1 MIIYR
6 TQSRKAHSQQKHAY
20 RDTFGDAHIQYH
32 EFDNKDLLTVR
43 DKYTALLQQELQNL
57 YWNLHDPIMTK
68 RYQISKDMD
77 IETMPHVMYFTG
89 NFDTVTKVN
98 QVSYQTIQYNENGMF
113 TTKLMNDTPIE
124 IFIDNGATPSI
135 LPLCTYNKFPILYTY
150 PKTESNTPIH
160 TGGGMITSH
169 FWLEIPLKLQHQTI
183 QIKTLVCDSEC
194 PYDLILRRTSMAQ
207 LSAWQYY
214 TTNKLYIQQISIP
227 LTLRNNVRILPGKTG
242 IVMLTLRPNKTS
254 FTPRHTII
262 GKGIAYVKPL
272 DQTLPLRPIE
282 IELENN
288 CCYMEVHNT
297 SDSTVEFL
305 YGQEMAYFDARSKS
319 LVQINNSKH
328 FPIDQYLHDRT
339 TPATPS
345 PSPLA
350 YEKPIHP
357 TKMPHIT
364 THTELPID
372 DTNKSTPDDKYPWLD
387 PDDPRRNM
395 TDKEILRMKLNL
407 KDSIL
412 KKKEKEEFLTKVEQF
427 TDVFSLR
434 DEIGTCPFIEVH
446 LKLKDETP
454 FFVRPYP
461 MREEQKKVIQKE
473 MDRLEHLGIIHKGLT
488 GYSSPVVLVK
498 WKNQNLYRVCS
509 DFCILNEKLVNINH
523 AFSLVRDCIEQL
535 GRKKCHY
542 LSTIDLRDA
551 FHTLRLALSSQKY
564 CGITPYYG
572 SPTYHYLH
580 MGMGMSVS
588 PQIWQQFVDLVFQD
602 NLIKHKQNFD
612 VIMDYTFIHL
622 TAEEHI
628 DDLIDLFKVSRKY
641 GLKLSPHKCQFF
653 KKKIVY
659 MGLEF
664 QIQEDK
670 VCYTPLK
677 DKCDAI
683 RNLESPKTLRQ
694 TRAFCGMVNFLSSFL
709 PNLCRLLIPI
719 YDLQKKAKEFKWTEE
734 AERAFNDIKKILINP
749 PVLKAPTADS
759 LFHLESDTSREGMGG
774 TLLQKQG
781 DGWVVIGYHSKRLP
795 KSAKN
800 FGITEL

>member
-1 MIIYR
+1 M
-6 TQSRKAHSQQKHAY
+6 
-20 RDTFGDAHIQYH
+20 
-32 EFDNKDLLTVR
+32 
-43 DKYTALLQQELQNL
+43 
-57 YWNLHDPIMTK
+57 
-68 RYQISKDMD
+68 
-77 IETMPHVMYFTG
+77 
-89 NFDTVTKVN
+89 
-98 QVSYQTIQYNENGMF
+98 
-113 TTKLMNDTPIE
+113 
-124 IFIDNGATPSI
+124 
-135 LPLCTYNKFPILYTY
+135 
-150 PKTESNTPIH
+150 
-160 TGGGMITSH
+160 
-169 FWLEIPLKLQHQTI
+169 
-183 QIKTLVCDSEC
+183 
-194 PYDLILRRTSMAQ
+194 
-207 LSAWQYY
+207 
-214 TTNKLYIQQISIP
+214 
-227 LTLRNNVRILPGKTG
+227 TLRNNVRILPRKTG
-242 IVMLTLRPNKTS
+242 IVTLTLQPNKTS

-272 DQTLPLRPIE
+272 DQTLPFRPIG
-282 IELENN
+282 IEFENN
-288 CCYMEVHNT
+288 HCCMEVHNT

-305 YGQEMAYFDARSKS
+305 YGQEMAYFDARSKG
-319 LVQINNSKH
+319 LVQMNNSKY
-328 FPIDQYLHDRT
+328 FPIDQYLHDRMTPT
-339 TPATPS
+339 TLS

-350 YEKPIHP
+350 YKKLIHP
-357 TKMPHIT
+357 AKMPHIT
-364 THTELPID
+364 THTELPIG

-395 TDKEILRMKLNL
+395 TDKEILQMKLNL

-412 KKKEKEEFLTKVEQF
+412 NEKEKEEFLTKVEQF

-446 LKLKDETP
+446 WKLKDETP
-454 FFVRPYP
+454 IFVRPYP

-473 MDRLEHLGIIHKGLT
+473 MDTLKHLGIIRKGLT

-498 WKNQNLYRVCS
+498 RKNQNLYQVCS
-509 DFCILNEKLVNINH
+509 DFRILNEKLVKINH
-523 AFSLVRDCIEQL
+523 ALPLVRDCIEQL

-564 CGITPYYG
+564 CSITPYYS
-572 SPTYHYLH
+572 SPTYHYLR

-602 NLIKHKQNFD
+602 DLIKHKQNFD
-612 VIMDYTFIHL
+612 IIIDDMFIHS
-622 TAEEHI
+622 TVEEHM
-628 DDLIDLFKVSRKY
+628 DDLIDSFKVLRKN

-709 PNLCRLLIPI
+709 PNLRRLLIPI
-719 YDLQKKAKEFKWTEE
+719 YDLQKKAKKFKWTEE
-734 AERAFNDIKKILINP
+734 AKRAFNDIKKLLINR
-749 PVLKAPTADS
+749 PVLKAPTPDG
-759 LFHLESDTSREGMGG
+759 LFRLESDTSREGVGG

-781 DGWVVIGYHSKRLP
+781 DKWVVIGYHSKRLP
-795 KSAKN
+795 KAAKN
-800 FGITEL
+800 FGITELELTGLLVNIHGFIQLLCNRYFKVLVDHKAIEYMFKSKTESPTARLKTLLLKLSEYTIDLKYQKGSEMHTSDALSRLHNFTDTPDQKDIIPLNFLQHFTPHYTEHLYSHLVKNLYTHKTKTLDTIPVR